1 MGLQH
6 AQTNKRLNKV
16 DNLHLCNKMEII
28 DFGTEIEYKT
38 ARSGGKGGQN
48 VNKVETSV
56 WARWLVGASAFFSP
70 EQKER
75 IVMKLGK
82 QMSKEGYLQLQCSET
97 RSQLENKT
105 IVREKLLRLVNAAL
119 IMAKKRKATRVPKGV
134 IQKRLDGK
142 RKTAEKKRN
151 RRGGYDE

>member
-1 MGLQH
+1 M
-6 AQTNKRLNKV
+6 
-16 DNLHLCNKMEII
+16 I

-56 WARWLVGASAFFSP
+56 WARWLVAASAFFSP

-75 IVMKLGK
+75 IVLKLGK
-82 QMSKEGYLQLQCSET
+82 QMSKEGYVQLQCSET

-105 IVREKLLRLVNAAL
+105 IVRERLLLLVNTAL
-119 IMAKKRKATRVPKGV
+119 VMAKKRKPTRVPKGV

-142 RKTAEKKRN
+142 RKNAEKKQN